1 MAKVVVLGISD
12 GGLESLTSRARKLL
26 DSATFLAG
34 GMRHL
39 SFCNDVKVEKLI
51 VKNNLKELAE
61 RLAEELKKPDARPVV
76 LASGDPLFYGIA
88 RFLIGKLGSGHVEV
102 HPYLSSMQ
110 LAFARAGLK
119 WDDAAFVSVHGRPLD
134 NLATLPP
141 DCRKVGVFT
150 DHENTPA
157 RVAGYL
163 ISLGWPKASPAWVV
177 ENIEGDDEKTTACT
191 LEELTSKTFGELNV
205 VVSQRLELPDPAGA
219 YAFGLDEAL
228 FAQRKPE
235 KGLITKSEVRVLSL
249 AKLRL
254 FPGAVMWDIGAAT
267 GSVAIEAAR
276 LSRGG
281 RVWAVEKNAEDC
293 DNVRENVQKFH
304 TPSVL
309 TLHGAAP
316 EVLEKIP
323 AVDAPDAVF
332 IGGTAG
338 KMDGILDACLARL
351 KAGGSIVLN
360 TVTVQNTAEALEWF
374 EKSGLDWDF
383 LQVQISRG
391 KSIKTPTQTL
401 HRLDALN
408 PVHIF
413 WGRKAP
419 SAQAPVTE

>member
-1 MAKVVVLGISD
+1 MSSKVVVLGISD
-12 GGLESLTSRARKLL
+12 GGLESLTARSRALL
-26 DSATFLAG
+26 DKATFVAG
-34 GMRHL
+34 GERHL
-39 SFCNDVKVEKLI
+39 AFCAQLKVPTLAI
-51 VKNNLKELAE
+51 TNNLKELAE

-88 RFLIGKLGSGHVEV
+88 RFLISKLTSSKVEV

-141 DCRKVGVFT
+141 DCRKMGVFT
-150 DHENTPA
+150 DETNTPA

-163 ISLGWPKASPAWVV
+163 ISLGWHRASQAWVV
-177 ENIEGDDEKTTACT
+177 ENIEGDDEKTTEAT
-191 LEELTSKTFGELNV
+191 LEALTSQDFGPLNV
-205 VVSQRLELPDPAGA
+205 VVVERHQVVDPHAS

-235 KGLITKSEVRVLSL
+235 AGLITKTEVRVLSL
-249 AKLRL
+249 AKMKL
-254 FPGAVMWDIGAAT
+254 FPGAVAWDIGAAT

-293 DNVRENVQKFH
+293 DNIRENVARFH

-309 TLHGAAP
+309 PLHGTAP
-316 EVLEKIP
+316 DALERIP
-323 AVDAPDAVF
+323 AGDDPDAVF

-338 KMDGILDACLARL
+338 KMDAILGACLARL
-351 KAGGSIVLN
+351 KPGGSLVLN
-360 TVTVQNTAEALEWF
+360 TVTVQNTAEALDWF
-374 EKSGLDWDF
+374 EKSGLDWGF
-383 LQVQISRG
+383 LQVQVSRG
-391 KSIKTPTQTL
+391 KAIKTPTQTL

-413 WGRKAP
+413 WGSKALG
-419 SAQAPVTE
+419 A